1 MFSFIHVLFLNLSLL
16 LIFFFASYAMF
27 YNTLSVVLWLIQ
39 RCLLSIHTMFYNVLS
54 DVLL

>member
-1 MFSFIHVLFLNLSLL
+1 MFYF
-16 LIFFFASYAMF
+16 LIFLCYESFFFVLYVMF